1 VGSFISEDESKIIVQ
16 IFNEG
21 SEKDFSIDVP
31 LGSTSVERF
40 LTSNNESEEF
50 LSMGTSEI
58 DYYNRYFTTTLP
70 ELSLTSLVFNIDE
83 SLSNNGFT
91 LIDNN
96 EFNVIVFPNPFED
109 NLNLI
114 LPEHSDYQIKIYDL
128 KGSKLF
134 DNSITNK
141 KEVLLDISQ
150 FQKGT
155 YLVNITSLSN
165 QKTITKKIIK
175 Q

>member
-1 VGSFISEDESKIIVQ
+1 
-16 IFNEG
+16 
-21 SEKDFSIDVP
+21 
-31 LGSTSVERF
+31 
-40 LTSNNESEEF
+40 
-50 LSMGTSEI
+50 
-58 DYYNRYFTTTLP
+58 
-70 ELSLTSLVFNIDE
+70 
-83 SLSNNGFT
+83 